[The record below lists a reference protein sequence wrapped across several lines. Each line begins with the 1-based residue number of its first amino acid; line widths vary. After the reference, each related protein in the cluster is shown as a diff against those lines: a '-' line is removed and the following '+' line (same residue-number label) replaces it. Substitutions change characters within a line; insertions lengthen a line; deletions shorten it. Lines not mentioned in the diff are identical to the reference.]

1 MRVPGAEYWPV
12 RIHLI
17 STICV
22 LLLLQPTLRGQ
33 ASYQVQV
40 RGVVSGATGAVLP
53 NATVTITEVGTN
65 VSQIAKTGSSGDY
78 ILRALRPSTYLVKVT
93 APGVQ
98 TVEQKGVILAVDQ
111 ATTLKFTLRPAGR
124 STMIQ
129 VTEAA
134 PLLGPESSALGTDI
148 TNQYVKEIPLLN
160 RNFFGLVFLNAGVS
174 EAPGQEP
181 PTSIP
186 WARISS
192 PTANATPRRRF
203 A

>member
-33 ASYQVQV
+33 PSYRVQV

-93 APGVQ
+93 APGFQ
-98 TVEQKGVILAVDQ
+98 TVEQKGVVLAVEQ
-111 ATTLKFTLRPAGR
+111 ATTLKFTLRPAGT

-129 VTEAA
+129 GDRGSAA
-134 PLLGPESSALGTDI
+134 AGHRKLRSRDGHYQSIRERAAAEPQFLWLG
-148 TNQYVKEIPLLN
+148 
-160 RNFFGLVFLNAGVS
+160 FLECRS
-174 EAPGQEP
+174 E
-181 PTSIP
+181 
-186 WARISS
+186 
-192 PTANATPRRRF
+192 
-203 A
+203 